1 MRVPVQK
8 MDALKHLF
16 NALGSRLSDANQ
28 THGRRNQPLPPRG
41 SNKEAAP
48 MPNFTPPR
56 MHVVRKEEKEA
67 RLKAFVGEQLA
78 GVGASVQPGD
88 AVTVIARSYESPVLR
103 ALAAYRSEIEAAGL
117 GIRAIIILAEGD
129 SEPVTAL
136 LGSNPARQGCDPR
149 LLDAHE
155 QLSIGGGV
163 AWIGDCMRREPAKR
177 DAYEIYSAGC
187 GETAAL
193 TLRSFERVWSF
204 AGAANADSGRAA
216 LPAAARTA
224 EPVQVALAALAD
236 GETVPTV
243 SSRH

>member
-1 MRVPVQK
+1 
-8 MDALKHLF
+8 MDGLQHLF
-16 NALGSRLSDANQ
+16 NALGSKLSDVNQ
-28 THGRRNQPLPPRG
+28 TPGRRRNQSCRQG

-67 RLKAFVGEQLA
+67 RLKAFVGEQLVSVA
-78 GVGASVQPGD
+78 ASLQPGD
-88 AVTVIARSYESPVLR
+88 AVTVIARSFESPVLR

-117 GIRAIIILAEGD
+117 GIRAIVILAEGD
-129 SEPVTAL
+129 TESVTGL
-136 LGSNPARQGCDPR
+136 LGSNPTRQGCDPR

-155 QLSIGGGV
+155 QLSIGGGA

-187 GETAAL
+187 AETAAL

-204 AGAANADSGRAA
+204 AGAAKADSGRSTLPTAA
-216 LPAAARTA
+216 PTA

-236 GETVPTV
+236 GEAVPTV